1 MATTHTTHSFSALR
15 HMQKKTKQNKKQTQK
30 TYQKKNNKNKPTVNK
45 TYASRRPLFINTF
58 HYLYC
63 QLCEFPH
70 LVTLHEGRHLHH
82 QAAML
87 LCNHVTPHNIPSR
100 YQLGKKKWLLLVQLV
115 QKYRNLSITYPWTHL
130 CKLGLFVCVASHSI
144 LYLSGSH
151 TIIEWEYWNET
162 S

>member
-1 MATTHTTHSFSALR
+1 MTTTHTTHSFSALQ
-15 HMQKKTKQNKKQTQK
+15 HMQKKTNKKQTQK
-30 TYQKKNNKNKPTVNK
+30 TYQKKNNKSKQTANK

-82 QAAML
+82 QAAVL

-100 YQLGKKKWLLLVQLV
+100 YQLGKKNDCFLCNL
-115 QKYRNLSITYPWTHL
+115 YRNTEIHQLLTH
-130 CKLGLFVCVASHSI
+130 GLIRAS
-144 LYLSGSH
+144 
-151 TIIEWEYWNET
+151 
-162 S
+162 